1 MTELLEK
8 AFSQA
13 SRLPLEQQNAVATL
27 LLKEM
32 ESEQMWAESFASSQ
46 DALSGFAD
54 EALKEFAH
62 NTECLLSQS

>member
-32 ESEQMWAESFASSQ
+32 ESEQKWAESFARSQ
-46 DALSGFAD
+46 DMLSRMAD
-54 EALKEFAH
+54 EALMEFS
-62 NTECLLSQS
+62 C